1 MILIIRLL
9 RNRITIIYQILIDLF
24 VYFLLIVIFNKFE
37 KIEVI
42 NYINIYIWIF
52 LSFIFDRYHLREY
65 KYKLLLNYFFK
76 TIFIYSILLMINI
89 SSINII
95 LILTIHLI
103 CSLFIQPT
111 YIKLN

>member
-65 KYKLLLNYFFK
+65 KYKLLLKRLKNEWIVK
-76 TIFIYSILLMINI
+76 
-89 SSINII
+89 
-95 LILTIHLI
+95 
-103 CSLFIQPT
+103 
-111 YIKLN
+111 